1 MMNQVVDT
9 DIITSVEDF
18 LHKANLN
25 TRLSGICALTIQL
38 DRSSLTGT
46 FIFDYDN
53 KVMLDHYPA
62 RYSSRPIQPIY
73 KTFNG
78 NNWTINLVTGLQ
90 PIICNGEASDI
101 MECEECYPFC
111 CSNCNKQYRELPRQ
125 WESIFTNFKNR
136 NGTSKYIF
144 RVVKKIQSGDMEYIK
159 YFRLD
164 NSEIIEITPSETEHK
179 INTFKIY
186 KCATHNTYY
195 GVNLLGDE
203 GTYNQHHAKLQ
214 NETEFGPQ
222 LLSKM
227 AE

>member
-1 MMNQVVDT
+1 MNQVVDT
-9 DIITSVEDF
+9 DIITSVEEF
-18 LHKANLN
+18 LHKANIN

-53 KVMLDHYPA
+53 MVMLKQYPG
-62 RYSSRPIQPIY
+62 RYGSSPIQPIY

-78 NNWTINLVTGLQ
+78 NNWTINLVTKLQ
-90 PIICNGEASDI
+90 PIVSDGGKSDI

-111 CSNCNKQYRELPRQ
+111 CNNCVKQYKLLPPQ

-136 NGTSKYIF
+136 NGTSRYIF
-144 RVVKKIQSGDMEYIK
+144 RVVKKIQSGDMEYLK
-159 YFRLD
+159 YFRLE
-164 NSEIIEITPSETEHK
+164 NNEINEITPSETEHK

-186 KCATHNTYY
+186 KCDTHNTYY
-195 GVNLLGDE
+195 GVNLLGDV
-203 GTYNQHHAKLQ
+203 GTYNQHHAKLR
-214 NETEFGPQ
+214 NETEFGHQ
-222 LLSKM
+222 LLTKM